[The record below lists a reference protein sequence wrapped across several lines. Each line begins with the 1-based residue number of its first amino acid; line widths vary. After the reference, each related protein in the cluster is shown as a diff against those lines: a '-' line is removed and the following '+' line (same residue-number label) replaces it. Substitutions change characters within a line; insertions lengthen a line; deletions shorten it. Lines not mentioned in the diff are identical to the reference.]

1 MPTPFILKSEVKK
14 VNQTELKLQFEIVE
28 SENNEGLP
36 VIIVAAGNSTR
47 MGGIN
52 KQFLELGGM
61 PVIVKTLLAFEKS
74 RYINR
79 IILVTREDDIFALQL
94 LAEKYSVSK
103 LTDIIVGGSN
113 RQQSVSNGLSR
124 LTDTETE
131 VLIQDGARPFITE
144 EIIGNVANALKEFS
158 AVTCGVKV
166 KDTVKQITDDGIV
179 EKTLD
184 RNSLFA
190 VQTPQGVKTAE
201 YKKAI
206 EEIGDLSLF
215 TDDTSIMEAA
225 GHKIKCVEGSYKN
238 IKITTPEDIAVAES
252 YLKNDYEE

>member
-1 MPTPFILKSEVKK
+1 M
-14 VNQTELKLQFEIVE
+14 KLQFEIVD
-28 SENNEGLP
+28 NKTDGIP

-61 PVIVKTLLAFEKS
+61 PVIVRTLLAFEKS
-74 RYINR
+74 KYISR
-79 IILVTREDDIFALQL
+79 IILVTREEDIFALQL
-94 LAEKYSVSK
+94 LAERYSVSK
-103 LTDIIVGGSN
+103 LTDIIAGGNN
-113 RQQSVSNGLSR
+113 RQESVSNGLSM
-124 LTDTETE
+124 LADNETE
-131 VLIQDGARPFITE
+131 VLIQDGARPFVTE
-144 EIIGNVANALKEFS
+144 DIIGNVANALKEFS

-166 KDTVKQITDDGIV
+166 KDTVKQITENGIV

-190 VQTPQGVKTAE
+190 VQTPQGVKTEE
-201 YKKAI
+201 YRKAI
-206 EEIGDLSLF
+206 SEIKDLSLF

-225 GHKIKCVEGSYKN
+225 GHKIKCVEGNYRN

-252 YLKNDYEE
+252 YLKNNCKE

>member
-1 MPTPFILKSEVKK
+1 MK
-14 VNQTELKLQFEIVE
+14 QTELKLQFEIVD
-28 SENNEGLP
+28 NKTDGIP

-52 KQFLELGGM
+52 KQFLELGGV
-61 PVIVKTLLAFEKS
+61 PVIVRTLLAFEKS
-74 RYINR
+74 EYISR
-79 IILVTREDDIFALQL
+79 IILVTREEDIFALQL

-103 LTDIIVGGSN
+103 LTDIIFGGNN
-113 RQQSVSNGLSR
+113 RQQSVLNGLGR
-124 LTDTETE
+124 LSKNETK
-131 VLIQDGARPFITE
+131 VLIQDGARPFVTE
-144 EIIGNVANALKEFS
+144 EIIGNVADALESYS

-166 KDTVKQITDDGIV
+166 KDTIKQISPDGIS

-184 RNSLFA
+184 RSLLFS

-206 EEIGDLSLF
+206 AEINDLSSF
-215 TDDTSIMEAA
+215 TDDTSIMEAV
-225 GHKIKCVEGSYKN
+225 GHKIKCVEGSYRN

-252 YLKNDYEE
+252 YLKNDCEE

>member
-1 MPTPFILKSEVKK
+1 MPTPIFFKSEVKS
-14 VNQTELKLQFEIVE
+14 VNQTKLKLEFQIVDTK
-28 SENNEGLP
+28 NDGIP

-52 KQFLELGGM
+52 KQFLELGAI
-61 PVIVKTLLAFEKS
+61 PVIVRTLLAFEKS
-74 RYINR
+74 KFISR

-103 LTDIIVGGSN
+103 LTDIVAGGNN
-113 RQQSVSNGLSR
+113 RQQSVLNGLHR
-124 LTDTETE
+124 LSDSETA
-131 VLIQDGARPFITE
+131 VLIQDGARPFVTE
-144 EIIGNVANALKEFS
+144 EIIGNVATALENFS

-166 KDTVKQITDDGIV
+166 KDTVKQISLDSIV

-206 EEIGDLSLF
+206 SEIEDLSLF

-225 GHKIKCVEGSYKN
+225 GYKVKCVEGSYKN
-238 IKITTPEDIAVAES
+238 VKITTPEDIAVAES
-252 YLKNDYEE
+252 YLKTEYEE

>member
-1 MPTPFILKSEVKK
+1 MKK
-14 VNQTELKLQFEIVE
+14 VNQTELKLQFEIVD
-28 SENNEGLP
+28 NKTDGIP

-52 KQFLELGGM
+52 KQFLELGGV
-61 PVIVKTLLAFEKS
+61 PVIVRTLLAFEKS
-74 RYINR
+74 EYISR
-79 IILVTREDDIFALQL
+79 IILVTRDEDIFALQL
-94 LAEKYSVSK
+94 LAERYSVSK
-103 LTDIIVGGSN
+103 LTDIIAGGNN

-131 VLIQDGARPFITE
+131 VFIQDGARPFVTE
-144 EIIGNVANALKEFS
+144 EIIGNVSNALKEFS

-166 KDTVKQITDDGIV
+166 KDTVKQISSDGIV

-190 VQTPQGVKTAE
+190 VQTPQGVKIAE

-206 EEIGDLSLF
+206 AEIDDLSLF

-238 IKITTPEDIAVAES
+238 IKITTPEDVAIAES
-252 YLKNDYEE
+252 YLKNDCEE

>member
-14 VNQTELKLQFEIVE
+14 VNQTELRLQFQIID
-28 SENNEGLP
+28 NNTEGMP

-74 RYINR
+74 KYISR
-79 IILVTREDDIFALQL
+79 IILVSREEDIFALQL

-103 LTDIIVGGSN
+103 LTDIIAGGDN
-113 RQQSVSNGLSR
+113 RQQSVLNGLDR
-124 LTDTETE
+124 LSNFETE
-131 VLIQDGARPFITE
+131 VLIHDGARPFVTE
-144 EIIGNVANALKEFS
+144 EIIGNVAAGLKEFC
-158 AVTCGVKV
+158 AVTCGVKL
-166 KDTVKQITDDGIV
+166 KDTIKQITPYGIV
-179 EKTLD
+179 QKTLD

-201 YKKAI
+201 YKKAVAQMDDI
-206 EEIGDLSLF
+206 SRF

-225 GHKIKCVEGSYKN
+225 GHKIKCVEGSYRN
-238 IKITTPEDIAVAES
+238 IKITTPEDIAVAEC
-252 YLKNDYEE
+252 YLKNNCEE

>member
-1 MPTPFILKSEVKK
+1 M
-14 VNQTELKLQFEIVE
+14 NQTKPKLEFQVVE
-28 SENNEGLP
+28 NKTEGIP

-52 KQFLELGGM
+52 KQFLEIGGI
-61 PVIVKTLLAFEKS
+61 PVIVRTLLAFEKS
-74 RYINR
+74 QFINR
-79 IILVTREDDIFALQL
+79 IILVTREEDIFALQL

-103 LTDIIVGGSN
+103 LTDIIVGGDS
-113 RQQSVSNGLSR
+113 RQQSVSNGLAR
-124 LTDTETE
+124 LSDSETK
-131 VLIQDGARPFITE
+131 VLIQDGARPFVTE
-144 EIIGNVANALKEFS
+144 EIIGNVAKALESFS

-166 KDTVKQITDDGIV
+166 KDTIKQITSEGIV

-190 VQTPQGVKTAE
+190 VQTPQGVQIAE

-206 EEIGDLSLF
+206 SEIEDLSLF

-238 IKITTPEDIAVAES
+238 IKITTPEDVAIAEN
-252 YLKNDYEE
+252 YLNSEH

>member
-1 MPTPFILKSEVKK
+1 MKK
-14 VNQTELKLQFEIVE
+14 VNQTELKLQFKIVD
-28 SENNEGLP
+28 NKTDGIP

-61 PVIVKTLLAFEKS
+61 PVIVRTLLAFEKS
-74 RYINR
+74 EYISR
-79 IILVTREDDIFALQL
+79 IILVTREEDIFALQL
-94 LAEKYSVSK
+94 LAERYSVSK

-124 LTDTETE
+124 LTNTETE

-166 KDTVKQITDDGIV
+166 KDTVKQISSDGIV

-206 EEIGDLSLF
+206 AEIDDLSLF

-238 IKITTPEDIAVAES
+238 IKITTPEDVAVAES
-252 YLKNDYEE
+252 YLKNDCED